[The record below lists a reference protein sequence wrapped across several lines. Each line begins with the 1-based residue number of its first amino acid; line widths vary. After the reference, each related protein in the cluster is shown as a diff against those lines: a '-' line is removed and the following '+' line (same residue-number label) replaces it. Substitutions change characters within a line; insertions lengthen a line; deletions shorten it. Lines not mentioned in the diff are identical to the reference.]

1 MKINKIIAAVLCV
14 MMVLPLCFA
23 AVAETTITS
32 DTLSV
37 YDVKLL
43 KDSKRLIIRK
53 TSDRSYLLCDL
64 EGNPLSETAYASMSD
79 ASYGLIEVSVESD
92 SANCIGVINANGAV
106 VVPTEYGDIK
116 YLSDRWVLGVVLEP
130 SNEEHYD
137 YTTYLSSEKHFF
149 LISRYDVYY
158 MGTKVGEM
166 GRTEYKYGTP
176 YGAYLMVQNELGER
190 TGYDSAFNKSPY
202 AIRYSS
208 EYDYDYQTKIVT
220 HVCSGL
226 PAFTE
231 GCELKAEDVAVPTYE
246 RNGIL
251 YDLQGNQLGDFSA
264 YSSIYDPD
272 NGYVCVRTKDGKYGI
287 TDVNGN
293 VLIAAELS
301 ERPYNY
307 TGLFAS
313 GYELVSKDGK
323 LCFATPEGIVF
334 TSKISSSV
342 SNNKV
347 GVFCH
352 VENDDGTRCVLTP
365 MGQLPDPYKNVM
377 YDSYNTG
384 KILVVQ
390 NTNEEI
396 YVIGMGGEVVIPVN
410 EKIDSLYDYQ
420 VSYDGTIVV
429 ANTGRNSDRLYDFVI
444 YHVDY
449 DVNSVEALDDGTWV
463 CECGSVNDNNYC
475 PFCGK
480 PNPKNAQ

>member
-1 MKINKIIAAVLCV
+1 MKINKILAAVLCV
-14 MMVLPLCFA
+14 MMVLPLCFV
-23 AVAETTITS
+23 AVAETTVTS
-32 DTLSV
+32 DVLSV
-37 YDVKLL
+37 YDASLVKGTN
-43 KDSKRLIIRK
+43 RLIIRK

-64 EGNPLSETAYASMSD
+64 EGNPLSETAYDSMHD
-79 ASYGLIEVSVESD
+79 ASYGLIEVKTENDDV
-92 SANCIGVINANGAV
+92 NCIGVIDANGAV

-116 YLSDRWVLGVVLEP
+116 YLSDRWVLGIVLEP

-166 GRTEYKYGTP
+166 GRTEYKYGTA

-202 AIRYSS
+202 AIRYST
-208 EYDYDYQTKIVT
+208 EYDYDYQTKIIT

-246 RNGIL
+246 LDNIL

-272 NGYVCVRTKDGKYGI
+272 NGYVFVRTKDNKYGI
-287 TDVNGN
+287 TDINAN
-293 VLIAAELS
+293 VLIPAELDNH
-301 ERPYNY
+301 PYSSAP
-307 TGLFAS
+307 LFTS
-313 GYELVSKDGK
+313 GYQVVSKDGK
-323 LCFATPEGIVF
+323 LCFATPEGIVL

-342 SNNKV
+342 SHREV
-347 GVFCH
+347 GVFSH
-352 VENDDGTRCVLTP
+352 VENDDGTRCVISPL
-365 MGQLPDPYKNVM
+365 GQLPDSYKNIM
-377 YDSYNTG
+377 SASSNTG
-384 KILVVQ
+384 KILAVQ
-390 NTNEEI
+390 NTNDEV
-396 YVIGMGGEVVIPVN
+396 YVIGMAGEVVIPVDARV
-410 EKIDSLYDYQ
+410 DSLYKYE
-420 VSYDGTIVV
+420 VSDDGTIVLV
-429 ANTGRNSDRLYDFVI
+429 NAGRNNDRLYDFIV

-475 PFCGK
+475 PFCGR